1 MTTLLQQAFDE
12 VSKLSPDQQDLIAR
26 RILDEL
32 EDERKWTVSFAES
45 QDMLESMALEAIAE
59 HKAGKTRPTDEI
71 L

>member
-1 MTTLLQQAFDE
+1 MTTLLQQAFDK

-59 HKAGKTRPTDEI
+59 HKAGKTRHMDEI

>member
-59 HKAGKTRPTDEI
+59 HKAGKTRPMDEI

>member
-59 HKAGKTRPTDEI
+59 HKAGETRPTDEI